1 MCLHEYMGVNLSILV
16 CQYMCIHVYVS
27 FYPKA
32 WCICHNVNIRV
43 CLKIKPCRIDENRQT
58 MLFSRKSKPLN
69 KIIYNNTIHGSSLGF
84 KLASYTWLKK
94 ILQTSAYLIK
104 PRLGNQWFDFLL
116 VKGSLYIYIS
126 AFGGFTC
133 PKLTPSTRRC
143 VTQRVKESHI
153 IPIIFQGNGRN
164 KNKGTHMSYI

>member
-1 MCLHEYMGVNLSILV
+1 MGLV
-16 CQYMCIHVYVS
+16 LVSNWRPIHDSKKYSKQVHTLLNQGWETNGLIS
-27 FYPKA
+27 F
-32 WCICHNVNIRV
+32 W
-43 CLKIKPCRIDENRQT
+43 
-58 MLFSRKSKPLN
+58 SKV
-69 KIIYNNTIHGSSLGF
+69 H
-84 KLASYTWLKK
+84 
-94 ILQTSAYLIK
+94 
-104 PRLGNQWFDFLL
+104 
-116 VKGSLYIYIS
+116 YIYIY